1 MKIWKLSRLARNCKT
16 RHFTSLIGREWQ
28 LNVLKREALMQSLQ
42 NHFLSLFN
50 MQISEALV
58 VLMADSSPNKWQFC
72 ESVFSALHLRILC
85 RAANWNRNP
94 LENSIL
100 ILQFTLVSMQYY
112 IVLEYTVS
120 VWSQNVLQLDFS
132 QDLLFFSIVVK
143 FYGK

>member
-1 MKIWKLSRLARNCKT
+1 MKVVTAPTQLQN
-16 RHFTSLIGREWQ
+16 TSFHVVNWAWQ
-28 LNVLKREALMQSLQ
+28 LNVLKREALMQSQQ
-42 NHFLSLFN
+42 NHCFVFLSLFN

-72 ESVFSALHLRILC
+72 ESVFSSLHLRILC

-100 ILQFTLVSMQYY
+100 ILQFTLVSMYYY

-143 FYGK
+143 FYRK